1 MLTRPKFGIP
11 LSTSP
16 NMVTILSVK
25 SARIDAYLSS
35 AHSFKLHLSWGSSAS
50 RARLGAGGCG
60 SSVDR
65 LDHIDDVMLKKKKF
79 QHSPITLTSH
89 KYKWLQCVAD
99 FKPTCKWRLLESILY
114 LAKYVNWYYKELF
127 YFLE

>member
-35 AHSFKLHLSWGSSAS
+35 AHSSKLHLSWGSSAS

-60 SSVDR
+60 SPRSHR
-65 LDHIDDVMLKKKKF
+65 WRHAQEKKF